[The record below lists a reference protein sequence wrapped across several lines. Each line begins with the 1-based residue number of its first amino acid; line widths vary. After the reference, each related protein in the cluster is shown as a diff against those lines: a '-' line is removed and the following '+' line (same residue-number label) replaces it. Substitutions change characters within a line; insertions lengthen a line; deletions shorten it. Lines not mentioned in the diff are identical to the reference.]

1 MRSSNTELGFWC
13 ATLAPN
19 YLHNLWLPLE
29 ATTTLQKQ
37 VGYLF
42 FASGKFIYLAIN
54 SIIKTGCRFSR
65 GALGRE
71 IILLYN
77 LLYHPVFGKTLQIW
91 AFLIASS
98 FLRMLAG
105 GAQARKGLQ

>member
-13 ATLAPN
+13 ATLA
-19 YLHNLWLPLE
+19 H
-29 ATTTLQKQ
+29 Q
-37 VGYLF
+37 
-42 FASGKFIYLAIN
+42 
-54 SIIKTGCRFSR
+54 
-65 GALGRE
+65 
-71 IILLYN
+71 N